1 MQKVVSVNIIKSMLP
16 VIKSKFNTKL
26 TRRMKELK
34 EQHEK
39 SKSFF
44 NKKEYDD
51 NHWRR
56 EALREGICGLDWDKS
71 FIEDLET
78 CIKNSGDVVLEVR
91 ELNILHKMYEEE
103 I

>member
-1 MQKVVSVNIIKSMLP
+1 MLKVVSINIIKSMLP

-34 EQHEK
+34 EKHEN

-71 FIEDLET
+71 FIEDLEIST
-78 CIKNSGDVVLEVR
+78 KNNGDVILEIR
-91 ELNILHKMYEEE
+91 ELNILYKMYEEE
-103 I
+103 L